1 MKTKFTPIVKFK
13 KSELD
18 KSEERV
24 QNFILQLHNKEK
36 RLKAE
41 YELLMHITK
50 PTSGTI
56 TEYQST
62 QLLIHRQREIIIE
75 ATQRVEEAKEA
86 LSLAQEEQKKAY
98 IEYEKYKYLES
109 EEVKK
114 MLNEIKKKEAK
125 DLDEVALQAF
135 MNKRLSHE

>member
-18 KSEERV
+18 KREERV
-24 QNFILQLHNKEK
+24 QNLILQLRNQES
-36 RLKAE
+36 RLKSE
-41 YELLMHITK
+41 IDLLMHINQ

-56 TEYQST
+56 TEYKSI
-62 QLLIHRQREIIIE
+62 QLLIHRQREIINE
-75 ATQRVEEAKEA
+75 AIQRVEELKEA
-86 LSLAQEEQKKAY
+86 LLLAKKRQQEAY
-98 IEYEKYKYLES
+98 VEFEKYKYLES

-114 MLNEIKKKEAK
+114 MLKKIKLKETK

-135 MNKRLSHE
+135 MNKRLSHV